1 MRTILKEDRVEI
13 PGYDEIWKAVYPSIL
28 KRMQAIKPT
37 TVGNF
42 RRWQLSIYNI
52 KGARNAFFNILN
64 LKVDLYLLQ
73 DESQYSTIGDDF
85 NDSEVDPNMQLD
97 ENNKI
102 NRINV
107 RIKVGTSQ
115 KNMQK
120 DIESEFHHEMTHAY
134 QYYGRFKN
142 GSRVH
147 ELRSNATY
155 EVATLRNI
163 INNERMTP
171 LEKNLAFLFYY
182 IDPDEFDSRLNAFY
196 NEIRY
201 QKPKAGD
208 DIKNIIV
215 KTKEWRKIDFL
226 YQTIDAM
233 GKVTKQR
240 DQQKLIVVAN
250 AMNSRISKSRY
261 PDYPTLL
268 QDATDKYNELR
279 TNSWKE
285 FYKVVQR
292 IIKYGK

>member
-13 PGYDEIWKAVYPSIL
+13 PVYDEIWKVVYPSII
-28 KRMQAIKPT
+28 KRMQAIRPT

-52 KGARNAFFNILN
+52 KGARNAFFNIIN

-73 DESQYSTIGDDF
+73 DESLYSTIDDGF

-102 NRINV
+102 NRLNI

-134 QYYGRFKN
+134 QYYERFKN

-147 ELRSNATY
+147 ELRNHATY
-155 EVATLRNI
+155 EVATLRKI
-163 INNERMTP
+163 LNNEKTEPIER
-171 LEKNLAFLFYY
+171 NLAILFYY
-182 IDPDEFDSRLNAFY
+182 IDPDEFNSRLNAFY
-196 NEIRY
+196 NEVKY
-201 QKPKAGD
+201 QRPKAGD
-208 DIKNIIV
+208 DIKDIIV

-226 YQTIDAM
+226 YGVVEKLKNETNVKKQNRLRVVGNLM
-233 GKVTKQR
+233 NERETK
-240 DQQKLIVVAN
+240 DKY
-250 AMNSRISKSRY
+250 K
-261 PDYPTLL
+261 DYPTMLT
-268 QDATDKYNELR
+268 DVVDKYNELR
-279 TNSWKE
+279 TNSWNE

>member
-13 PGYDEIWKAVYPSIL
+13 PGYDEIWKVVYPSIL
-28 KRMQAIKPT
+28 KRMQAIKSVP
-37 TVGNF
+37 VGDF

-52 KGARNAFFNILN
+52 KGARNAFFNIIN
-64 LKVDLYLLQ
+64 LKVDLYVLQ

-85 NDSEVDPNMQLD
+85 NDSEVSPRMQLD
-97 ENNKI
+97 EKNKV
-102 NRINV
+102 NRIDI
-107 RIKVGTSQ
+107 RLKVGTSQ

-134 QYYGRFKN
+134 QYYERLKS

-147 ELRSNATY
+147 ELRSNAPY

-196 NEIRY
+196 NEIKY
-201 QKPKAGD
+201 QRPKAGD
-208 DIKNIIV
+208 DIKDIIV

-250 AMNSRISKSRY
+250 AMNSRISKNRY
-261 PDYPTLL
+261 TDYPTLL

-279 TNSWKE
+279 NNSWKE

>member
-102 NRINV
+102 NRINL

-147 ELRSNATY
+147 ELRNNATY

-208 DIKNIIV
+208 DIKDIIV

-250 AMNSRISKSRY
+250 AMNSRISKS
-261 PDYPTLL
+261 
-268 QDATDKYNELR
+268 
-279 TNSWKE
+279 
-285 FYKVVQR
+285 
-292 IIKYGK
+292 

>member
-196 NEIRY
+196 NEIKY
-201 QKPKAGD
+201 QRPKAGD
-208 DIKNIIV
+208 DIKDIIV

>member
-13 PGYDEIWKAVYPSIL
+13 PGYDEIWKVVYPSIL

-52 KGARNAFFNILN
+52 KGARKAFFNIIN

-85 NDSEVDPNMQLD
+85 NDAEVDPNMQLD
-97 ENNKI
+97 ENSKV
-102 NRINV
+102 NRINI

-147 ELRSNATY
+147 ELRNHATY
-155 EVATLRNI
+155 EVATLRKI
-163 INNERMTP
+163 LNNEKTEPIERS
-171 LEKNLAFLFYY
+171 LAILFYY
-182 IDPDEFDSRLNAFY
+182 IDPDEFNSRLNAFY
-196 NEIRY
+196 NEVKY
-201 QKPKAGD
+201 QKPKKGD

-226 YQTIDAM
+226 HGVVEELKKETNVRKQNKLRVVGNLM
-233 GKVTKQR
+233 NEKETKQ
-240 DQQKLIVVAN
+240 KY
-250 AMNSRISKSRY
+250 K
-261 PDYPTLL
+261 DYPTMLT
-268 QDATDKYNELR
+268 DVIDKYNTLR
-279 TNSWKE
+279 TNSWNE

-292 IIKYGK
+292 MIKYGK

>member
-13 PGYDEIWKAVYPSIL
+13 PGYDEIWKVVYPSIL
-28 KRMQAIKPT
+28 KRMQDIKPVP
-37 TVGNF
+37 VGDF

-64 LKVDLYLLQ
+64 LKIDLYLLQ
-73 DESQYSTIGDDF
+73 DESLYSTIDDGF
-85 NDSEVDPNMQLD
+85 NDAEVDPNMQLD

-102 NRINV
+102 NRINI

-120 DIESEFHHEMTHAY
+120 DIETEFHHEMTHTY

-163 INNERMTP
+163 INNDKMTP
-171 LEKNLAFLFYY
+171 LEKNLAFLYYY

-196 NEIRY
+196 NEIKY
-201 QKPKAGD
+201 QRPKAGD
-208 DIKNIIV
+208 DIKDIIV

-240 DQQKLIVVAN
+240 DQQKLIIVAN
-250 AMNSRISKSRY
+250 AMNSRISKNRY
-261 PDYPTLL
+261 TDYPTLL

-279 TNSWKE
+279 NKSWKE
-285 FYKVVQR
+285 FYKVAQR